1 MKKDRDPIMTLT
13 ILVTGASTGIGNLT
27 ARTLATVGHR
37 VYASMR
43 DVSGRNAGHARDLV
57 NFAAANGL
65 NLKVIDLDVQ
75 SQDSADAAVT
85 TILNDAGQL
94 DVVVHNAGHLVI
106 GYAEAFTAEDLAHLF
121 DINVF
126 GIQRVNRAALPHM
139 RARRRGVLLYV
150 GSTTTVDVPPFL
162 APYVASKSA
171 GDALAATTAYEV
183 GQFGIETSI
192 VMPGAFTSG
201 TEHFPHATHAADQSV
216 TEAYSALDALVA
228 HYEDATNSLFT
239 PGVDANPQAVADEI
253 ARILALPAGQKPL
266 RSVVDFTDGGVEDVN
281 TVLISTQRTFLT
293 RMGFAALLNADIMG
307 PEVQIEAGLVRGNPR
322 NERGV
327 LAFKGIPYAAPPVGD
342 LRWHAPQPPQTWV
355 GVRDATQFG
364 PRCWSAWQDDPTP
377 WPPQSEDCLSL
388 NIWTAAQHADERR
401 PVMVWIHGGGFE
413 FGASADPSTDGS
425 RLAQKGVVVVSCNYR
440 VGVLGFLAHRELD
453 REGPSGNYGL
463 QDQLAALRWVQ
474 ANIARFGGD
483 PDNVTVFGESAG
495 AHSLGMLMASPF
507 SKGLLHKAIGESGA
521 FWDSAHGSLPTFD
534 EARAR
539 GVAFAA
545 RMGAASVA
553 ALRAMPAEEL
563 NKAAMWS
570 FATHPATT
578 AFSPHIDHYVVPEV
592 PAARYLHG
600 EQLPL
605 PLLAGWNEVEQW
617 PFRALALP
625 HRTAQDFRQA
635 AERMFGQDRLAEFL
649 TLYPAESDA
658 QAAESAEAL
667 IGDLT
672 ISEQTWEWLELQH
685 RSGGAQVYGYTFTYT
700 SPYVPIASHLVDVP
714 FVFGTLT
721 PQFLVGGVAPPSDT
735 DRALSETIMSYW
747 VNFATRGD
755 PNGSGL
761 PHWPT
766 YDSTGVVQNL
776 GKTVGP
782 QRNMQAARFRFL
794 ARYRTDG
801 AFPAGWRD
809 ETR

>member
-1 MKKDRDPIMTLT
+1 MNNYRDPIMTST
-13 ILVTGASTGIGNLT
+13 VLVTGASTGIGNLT
-27 ARTLATVGHR
+27 ARALATADHR

-43 DVSGRNAGHARDLV
+43 DVRGRNARHAQDLV
-57 NFAAANGL
+57 DFAAAEGV
-65 NLKVIDLDVQ
+65 NLTVIDLDVQ
-75 SQDSADAAVT
+75 SQDSADAAVK
-85 TILNDAGQL
+85 TILDDADQL
-94 DVVVHNAGHLVI
+94 DVVIHNAGHLVI
-106 GYAEAFTAEDLAHLF
+106 GYAEAFTAEEIAHLF

-171 GDALAATTAYEV
+171 GDALAAATAYEV
-183 GQFGIETSI
+183 GRFGIETSI

-216 TEAYSALDALVA
+216 TAAYSALDALVA

-253 ARILALPAGQKPL
+253 VRILALPVGQKPL
-266 RSVVDFTDGGVEDVN
+266 RSVVDFTNSHVEDVN
-281 TVLISTQRTFLT
+281 TVLVTAQRTFLT
-293 RMGFAALLNADIMG
+293 RMGLAALLSADILG
-307 PEVQIEAGLVRGNPR
+307 PEVQIEAGIVRGNLR
-322 NERGV
+322 DEHGV

-342 LRWHAPQPPQTWV
+342 LRWRVPQPPQAWSN
-355 GVRDATQFG
+355 VRDATQFG
-364 PRCWSAWQDDPTP
+364 ARCWSAWQDDPTP

-388 NIWTAAQHADERR
+388 NLWTAAQHADERR

-425 RLAQKGVVVVSCNYR
+425 RLAQKGVVVVSFNYR
-440 VGVLGFLAHRELD
+440 VGVLGFMAHPELD

-463 QDQLAALRWVQ
+463 QDQLAALRWVK

-483 PDNVTVFGESAG
+483 SNNVTVFGESAG
-495 AHSLGMLMASPF
+495 AHAIGMLMASPLA
-507 SKGLLHKAIGESGA
+507 KGLMHKAIGESGA

-534 EARAR
+534 EARTR

-563 NKAAMWS
+563 NAAAMWS

-578 AFSPHIDHYVVPEV
+578 AFSPHIDRSVVPEV
-592 PAARYLHG
+592 PAARYLRG
-600 EQLPL
+600 EQLPI
-605 PLLAGWNEVEQW
+605 PLLAGWNNVEQW

-625 HRTAQDFRQA
+625 HQTAQDFRQA
-635 AERMFGQDRLAEFL
+635 AERMFGQGRLAEFL

-658 QAAESAEAL
+658 QATESAEAL

-685 RSGGAQVYGYTFTYT
+685 RGGRAPVYGYTFTFT

-721 PQFLVGGVAPPSDT
+721 PQYLVGGEAPPAEA

-747 VNFATRGD
+747 VNFASRGD

-761 PHWPT
+761 PPWPP
-766 YDSTGVVQNL
+766 YDSKGVVQNL

-782 QRNMQAARFRFL
+782 QRNVQAARFRFL
-794 ARYRTDG
+794 ASYRTDG
-801 AFPAGWRD
+801 AFPADWRD